1 MITYIVIQYIV
12 VNAFLCSAI
21 KDSRF
26 PEIKRDE
33 FSKLHCAVSLL
44 TNFETVSGYLEWDVR
59 RVASYYVI
67 TRTTYISIHLQYPYN
82 IHTLYNIHTFVCI
95 NSC

>member
-1 MITYIVIQYIV
+1 M
-12 VNAFLCSAI
+12 

-44 TNFETVSGYLEWDVR
+44 TNFETVSGYLDWEVR
-59 RVASYYVI
+59 CFFPPETCVPVPVPVPVRCWACA
-67 TRTTYISIHLQYPYN
+67 L
-82 IHTLYNIHTFVCI
+82 
-95 NSC
+95 

>member
-1 MITYIVIQYIV
+1 MVD
-12 VNAFLCSAI
+12 AFLCSAI

-59 RVASYYVI
+59 RVASIYCIYVI
-67 TRTTYISIHLQYPYN
+67 SPTTYIVQYPY
-82 IHTLYNIHTFVCI
+82 IYLH
-95 NSC
+95 

>member
-1 MITYIVIQYIV
+1 MIYL
-12 VNAFLCSAI
+12 LCSDLRSAM

-44 TNFETVSGYLEWDVR
+44 TNFETVSGYFDWEVR
-59 RVASYYVI
+59 GFWNI
-67 TRTTYISIHLQYPYN
+67 T
-82 IHTLYNIHTFVCI
+82 
-95 NSC
+95 